1 MILPGEQRWGGPMA
15 EIPVDLVRENFET
28 NVFSPLD
35 FTQRVVRNWGPR
47 ALGERW

>member
-1 MILPGEQRWGGPMA
+1 MA

-28 NVFSPLD
+28 NVFSALD